1 MVGGRKFVTFTSSEL
16 QTLFSQCEV
25 QMEVADIAA
34 ISCRS
39 VLLHMQRKENSV
51 LYRVGEY
58 ILVKSETND
67 NEQVIQAI
75 DFFAIHHDD
84 CYKIFVK
91 GKLFVL
97 AEDNLTHLYSG
108 SVIVV
113 PTSDII
119 FAPAISILRKLI
131 LYLADESNT
140 PYKYVVIDY
149 LRPNMGISAEDVI
162 VPIYPEVGDMLKV
175 CGSNN
180 EVWYAHVRTV
190 DNHAKTCQVHFY
202 VEDSTC
208 PTKYR
213 RETLCRRTIEVVH
226 WDSIV
231 DIASGYWN
239 ASGNYWYSDT

>member
-1 MVGGRKFVTFTSSEL
+1 MMT
-16 QTLFSQCEV
+16 
-25 QMEVADIAA
+25 
-34 ISCRS
+34 
-39 VLLHMQRKENSV
+39 
-51 LYRVGEY
+51 
-58 ILVKSETND
+58 
-67 NEQVIQAI
+67 VI
-75 DFFAIHHDD
+75 
-84 CYKIFVK
+84 IFVK

-180 EVWYAHVRTV
+180 EIWYAHVRTV